1 MKNNASDTE
10 ATATPRQLI
19 GQTTTTPP
27 PRAFKWRA
35 IAPLRH
41 RDYRLLVGA
50 VALSIFGSGI
60 WTIVMVFQV
69 LAIDSS
75 PAALSLVAGC
85 LSGGVVLFALVGG
98 IAADRLPKRT
108 LIICIQALELAAV
121 SMVLIMAFTGTIQ
134 LWQMALSSLML
145 GAGAAF
151 FYPSYS
157 AYLPSILPAEELLAA
172 NGLEGAL
179 RPTLQQAIGPA
190 LGGLVVGAFFPA
202 VGAVLVA
209 ALYAIALVLLLFVR
223 PERRP
228 VGSGPET
235 AESTAAGE
243 TVAGLSA
250 NGQPG
255 SPATEPKTSP
265 LTDLREGI
273 AFTLKTRWLFWTLA
287 FACLETLIIMGPI
300 EVLIPFIVKDSFENG
315 EQTFGLLLAAYG
327 LGGAI
332 GSLAVSSWRLPRRY
346 LTVMIVVWGIG
357 TIPLIL
363 LGYTTSFW
371 VMAAALFVVGL
382 TGGAGMVIWGTLLQR
397 RVPHS
402 MLGRVA
408 SLDFFISIALM
419 PLSIALVGPIS
430 AVLPHQ
436 VIFTAAGTIPVVLA
450 VTVLFAGRLRAD
462 EIANPLTDRPD
473 P

>member
-1 MKNNASDTE
+1 MKNNASDHEYSSSERHSNPETG
-10 ATATPRQLI
+10 TLSSPDQPRSKR
-19 GQTTTTPP
+19 TVS
-27 PRAFKWRA
+27 WRA
-35 IAPLRH
+35 VAPLRH

-69 LAIDSS
+69 LAIDNT
-75 PAALSLVAGC
+75 PAALSVVAGC

-121 SMVLIMAFTGTIQ
+121 SMVLILSLTGAIQ
-134 LWQMALSSLML
+134 LWHMALSSLML

-202 VGAVLVA
+202 IGALLVA
-209 ALYAIALVLLLFVR
+209 ILYGIALVLLLFVR
-223 PERRP
+223 PERAGHGTP
-228 VGSGPET
+228 STDTPERVR
-235 AESTAAGE
+235 A
-243 TVAGLSA
+243 
-250 NGQPG
+250 
-255 SPATEPKTSP
+255 SP

-287 FACLETLIIMGPI
+287 FACLETLVIMGPI
-300 EVLIPFIVKDSFENG
+300 EVLIPFIAKDNFANG
-315 EQTFGLLLAAYG
+315 EQTFGLLLTAYG
-327 LGGAI
+327 IGGAI

-346 LTVMIVVWGIG
+346 LSVMVLVWGVG
-357 TIPLIL
+357 TIPLIV

-371 VMAAALFVVGL
+371 LMASALFVVGL

-397 RVPHS
+397 RVPHG

-430 AVLPHQ
+430 AVVPHHL
-436 VIFTAAGTIPVVLA
+436 IFTAAGTIPVLLA
-450 VTVLFAGRLRAD
+450 VSVLFAGRMRAD
-462 EIANPLTDRPD
+462 EIAHPLTNEPD
-473 P
+473 PVTDETTVATSTR